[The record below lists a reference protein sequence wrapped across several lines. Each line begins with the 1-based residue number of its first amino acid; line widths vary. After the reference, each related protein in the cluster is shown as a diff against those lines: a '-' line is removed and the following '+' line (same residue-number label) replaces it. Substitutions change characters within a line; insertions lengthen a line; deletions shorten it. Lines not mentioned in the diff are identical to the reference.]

1 MEDIKNALIGKTII
15 RAIFE
20 EKIVK
25 LVLSNDTE
33 LIIEVELPT
42 NCIMAAYVSEVK
54 RYKLPL

>member
-33 LIIEVELPT
+33 LIIEVELQQ
-42 NCIMAAYVSEVK
+42 IV
-54 RYKLPL
+54 